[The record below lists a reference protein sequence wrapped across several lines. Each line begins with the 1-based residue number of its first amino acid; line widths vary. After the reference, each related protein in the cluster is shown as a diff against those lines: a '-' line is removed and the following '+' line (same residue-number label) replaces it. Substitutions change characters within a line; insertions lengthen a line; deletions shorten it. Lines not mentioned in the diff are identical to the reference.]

1 MNGLSVLIIITTII
15 RGIGAGMI
23 LGVSIMT
30 LPVRKS
36 LGITL
41 YSKFIQAHY
50 KEKGV
55 KVYAAIT
62 ITGLL
67 LTVWALIA
75 AYQVKQSFEIKSA
88 IAVSLIATIVG
99 LVGTAGAFPAMTKLW
114 KTSDEIDEI
123 KITSLLN
130 KFARWSILS
139 AAFHVLAFIALV
151 LALSNLH

>member
-1 MNGLSVLIIITTII
+1 MNGLSILIIITTII
-15 RGIGAGMI
+15 RGLGAGMI

-30 LPVRKS
+30 LPVRKR
-36 LGITL
+36 LGVIL

-75 AYQVKQSFEIKSA
+75 AYQLNQSFEIKSA
-88 IAVSLIATIVG
+88 IAVSLMATIVG
-99 LVGTAGAFPAMTKLW
+99 LVGTAGAFPAMIKLW
-114 KTSDEIDEI
+114 KNSNELTEAQL
-123 KITSLLN
+123 TLLLN
-130 KFARWSILS
+130 KFGSWSMFS
-139 AAFHVLAFIALV
+139 AVIHIVSFISIV
-151 LALSNLH
+151 FTRN